1 MVSSLKSNNWSA
13 LEKLKAV
20 LPEDQDGVS
29 GFSIIGNVKPVCLAE
44 HVKLCFGSGFSVPVP

>member
-1 MVSSLKSNNWSA
+1 MVSSLKSKNWSA

-29 GFSIIGNVKPVCLAE
+29 GFSIIGNVKL
-44 HVKLCFGSGFSVPVP
+44 